1 MKETALEWFL
11 TEFQKQVWFEP
22 NSELDIWIKELIP
35 KAREKEKQQ
44 IIECIDIGVSI
55 KKEMVSMAM
64 EKFSE
69 DFEKLR
75 IYMNEQKTKQ

>member
-35 KAREKEKQQ
+35 KAKKMEQEQ

>member
-11 TEFQKQVWFEP
+11 TEFKKQVWFEP

-35 KAREKEKQQ
+35 KAREKEKKQ

>member
-1 MKETALEWFL
+1 MKETAIEWFL

-22 NSELDIWIKELIP
+22 NSELDIWIKELII
-35 KAREKEKQQ
+35 KAKEKEKKQ
-44 IIECIDIGVSI
+44 IIECVDLGITI
-55 KKEMVSMAM
+55 KKEMAAMAM